1 MKTFGLVVLAAIGGY
16 IIGLFGGMILIETF
30 SSNVHDKSIEAAMI
44 GAFVIGPFV
53 SVVAVIVVVVFRSR
67 HGE

>member
-1 MKTFGLVVLAAIGGY
+1 MKTFGLAVLAAIGGY

>member
-1 MKTFGLVVLAAIGGY
+1 MRTFGLAVLAAIGGY
-16 IIGLFGGMILIETF
+16 VIGLFGGMILIETV
-30 SSNVHDKSIEAAMI
+30 SSNVHDKSIEAAMT

-67 HGE
+67 QAQ

>member
-1 MKTFGLVVLAAIGGY
+1 MKTIGLAVLAAIGGY

-30 SSNVHDKSIEAAMI
+30 SSNVHDKSIEAAMT
-44 GAFVIGPFV
+44 GAFVIGPLM

-67 HGE
+67 HGQ